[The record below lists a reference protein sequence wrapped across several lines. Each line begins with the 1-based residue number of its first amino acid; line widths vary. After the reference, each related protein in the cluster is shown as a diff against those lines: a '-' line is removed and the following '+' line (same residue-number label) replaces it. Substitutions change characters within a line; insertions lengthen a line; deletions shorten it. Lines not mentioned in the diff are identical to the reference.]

1 MFSSKMNDGRYHCVF
16 TNKEYINRF
25 SLHPSPAIALCQGND
40 KSCHFPVWGAVT
52 SQYGVVC
59 YFMYNRHPMELW
71 PSDEVV
77 CFPYTFCYND

>member
-40 KSCHFPVWGAVT
+40 KSCHFPVWGRMLFHV
-52 SQYGVVC
+52 Q
-59 YFMYNRHPMELW
+59 
-71 PSDEVV
+71 
-77 CFPYTFCYND
+77 